1 MELHHPASRVCREVV
16 IRQPTEGIYAYK
28 VNFKMAVMLCKE
40 HLRTPNADGEAL
52 LKEIART
59 LSHSDI
65 CICSGFVPDRSK
77 LCELA
82 EQYDGVLVIF
92 ENISDELTML

>member
-1 MELHHPASRVCREVV
+1 MGRKNNAGFQPLPKMLPHNAPYISNPEDRVFR
-16 IRQPTEGIYAYK
+16 
-28 VNFKMAVMLCKE
+28 AVME
-40 HLRTPNADGEAL
+40 
-52 LKEIART
+52 
-59 LSHSDI
+59 HSDI
-65 CICSGFVPDRSK
+65 CICSGFVPDRNK

>member
-1 MELHHPASRVCREVV
+1 MYHIYPIQRTGANGLQAEVF
-16 IRQPTEGIYAYK
+16 R
-28 VNFKMAVMLCKE
+28 AVME
-40 HLRTPNADGEAL
+40 
-52 LKEIART
+52 
-59 LSHSDI
+59 HSDI
-65 CICSGFVPDRSK
+65 CICSGFVPDRNK

>member
-1 MELHHPASRVCREVV
+1 MLYME
-16 IRQPTEGIYAYK
+16 
-28 VNFKMAVMLCKE
+28 
-40 HLRTPNADGEAL
+40 
-52 LKEIART
+52 
-59 LSHSDI
+59 HSDI
-65 CICSGFVPDRSK
+65 CICSGFVPDRNK

>member
-1 MELHHPASRVCREVV
+1 MGRKNNAGFQPLPKMLPHNAPEDRGERLQAEVF
-16 IRQPTEGIYAYK
+16 R
-28 VNFKMAVMLCKE
+28 AVME
-40 HLRTPNADGEAL
+40 
-52 LKEIART
+52 
-59 LSHSDI
+59 HSDI
-65 CICSGFVPDRSK
+65 CICSGFVPDRNK

>member
-1 MELHHPASRVCREVV
+1 MGKKNNAGFSPLPKILPSMPPAALPPYISSPEDKGERLQAMVFRTVME
-16 IRQPTEGIYAYK
+16 
-28 VNFKMAVMLCKE
+28 
-40 HLRTPNADGEAL
+40 
-52 LKEIART
+52 
-59 LSHSDI
+59 HSDI

>member
-1 MELHHPASRVCREVV
+1 MGRKNNAGFQPLPKMLPYNVPYISTPEDRGERLQAEVF
-16 IRQPTEGIYAYK
+16 R
-28 VNFKMAVMLCKE
+28 AVME
-40 HLRTPNADGEAL
+40 
-52 LKEIART
+52 
-59 LSHSDI
+59 HSDI
-65 CICSGFVPDRSK
+65 CICSGFVPDRNK

>member
-1 MELHHPASRVCREVV
+1 MGRKNNAGF
-16 IRQPTEGIYAYK
+16 QPLP
-28 VNFKMAVMLCKE
+28 KMLP
-40 HLRTPNADGEAL
+40 HNAPYISNPEDRGERLQA
-52 LKEIART
+52 EDVDCHCE
-59 LSHSDI
+59 SFSDI
-65 CICSGFVPDRSK
+65 CICSGFVPDRNK